1 MQQRKQAFTAIQ
13 ATFTHNV
20 TIHFLLSPAEIYPK
34 VYHTCFF
41 IVTYFAPLCLMV
53 LAYIQICHK
62 LWFQQVC
69 NLPGL
74 FVSFLNCLFFCSC
87 KNGWVQLLI
96 EAHKLP
102 QQIPGNASVM
112 QRKWRSM
119 QCSVSSPALTEPAR
133 VRTSAVCAEIKQIR
147 ARRKT
152 ARMLM
157 VVLFVFA
164 LCYLPIS
171 TLNLM
176 KR

>member
-1 MQQRKQAFTAIQ
+1 LRSIQRCITPASS
-13 ATFTHNV
+13 
-20 TIHFLLSPAEIYPK
+20 LSPTLLHCASWSWPIFRYVTSCGFSRSVMWL
-34 VYHTCFF
+34 VYYSLSFF
-41 IVTYFAPLCLMV
+41 ASANMVFAVTDWGS
-53 LAYIQICHK
+53 H
-62 LWFQQVC
+62 
-69 NLPGL
+69 
-74 FVSFLNCLFFCSC
+74 
-87 KNGWVQLLI
+87 
-96 EAHKLP
+96 LP
-102 QQIPGNASVM
+102 QQIPGNTSVM

-119 QCSVSSPALTEPAR
+119 QCSVPSPALAEPAR
-133 VRTSAVCAEIKQIR
+133 VKTSAVCAEIKQIR